1 MADIGSLADV
11 RDLKTWRAIRGGC
24 QNYVAASAPHPF
36 LILRLHDTSGP
47 NIGTMDAK
55 RFDVDPEWAEKL
67 EGLPMAVPEYWW
79 VGFTSRT
86 RCIGKIKKVNCNA
99 RNYAYFFLELD
110 SARGTLYGMR
120 YDDVLLYANDEHPDY
135 NKYELLANPPLHPKH
150 ESSVRAKPGG
160 ERPRPPK
167 SRVAK
172 PVATRPAKRGKKQ
185 QRQQKKRN
193 QTDDDNSASEVD
205 DDGVPYLIVSCQL

>member
-1 MADIGSLADV
+1 
-11 RDLKTWRAIRGGC
+11 
-24 QNYVAASAPHPF
+24 
-36 LILRLHDTSGP
+36 
-47 NIGTMDAK
+47 MDAK

-86 RCIGKIKKVNCNA
+86 RCFGKIAKVNCNA
-99 RNYAYFFLELD
+99 SNHDYFFLELD
-110 SARGTLYGMR
+110 SARGTFYPMR

-160 ERPRPPK
+160 ARPHQRK

-185 QRQQKKRN
+185 HRQHNKRY
-193 QTDDDNSASEVD
+193 QTDDGDSLSEEE
-205 DDGVPYLIVSCQL
+205 DGRVPALTHRCNVSCQLQIRFYVSTVH